1 MVPADLLLPELG
13 ADMSFFIEVCE
24 MFSHLQKRVLG
35 TKNNSAEITY
45 KLLLWSIYFHMVRAV
60 SADLNSLKRIQREE
74 DEIIS
79 IGMEVLIESDKTYIF
94 PDTEFDP
101 EVVR

>member
-1 MVPADLLLPELG
+1 MPDDLLLPELG
-13 ADMSFFIEVCE
+13 ADMSFLIEVYE
-24 MFSHLQKRVLG
+24 LIAPLPDYVLEA
-35 TKNNSAEITY
+35 KNNFAEITY
-45 KLLLWSIYFHMVRAV
+45 KLLPCSIYFNMVRVV
-60 SADLNSLKRIQREE
+60 SADLNSLYRIQLEE

-79 IGMEVLIESDKTYIF
+79 FGIEVLIESDKIYIF

>member
-1 MVPADLLLPELG
+1 MVPADWLLPELG
-13 ADMSFFIEVCE
+13 ADMSFFIKVCE
-24 MFSHLQKRVLG
+24 MFSPLQKRVLEV
-35 TKNNSAEITY
+35 KNSFAEITY
-45 KLLLWSIYFHMVRAV
+45 KLLPWSIYFHMVRAV
-60 SADLNSLKRIQREE
+60 SADLNSLIRIQREE

-79 IGMEVLIESDKTYIF
+79 IGMEELIESDKTCIF